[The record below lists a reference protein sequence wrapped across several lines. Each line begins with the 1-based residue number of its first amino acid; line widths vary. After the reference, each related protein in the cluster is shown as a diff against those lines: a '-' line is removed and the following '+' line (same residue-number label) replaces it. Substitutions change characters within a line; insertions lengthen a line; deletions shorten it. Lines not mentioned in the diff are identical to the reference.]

1 MNPSFISL
9 DWGTSSLRAA
19 LVSADGEIMESRS
32 APGGVMTVKD
42 RDFHTPLNAIC
53 KAWIDTHGCPIVAS
67 GMIGSRQGWVEA
79 PYLACPATPAAA
91 AVAFTTL
98 SVADKVDMH
107 IIPGVRCGGI
117 DSIHDVMRG
126 EETQIWGAGVDSE
139 CLCVLPGTHSKWVF
153 VGAGAMIT
161 HFATYI
167 TGELYG
173 LLTRHGILGRLMEFG
188 SRDDDAFQAGV
199 SLGLRHPNQATHVV
213 FAARTTRLMNELP
226 STALPDYLSGILI
239 GVEVASAMASYTLNE
254 TRLVVL
260 IGDSDLCRRYQFALE
275 AAGLRVERTIEEA
288 TVQGHVRIAREAGI
302 VGPRSLSGYTPVLSH
317 AAQLAGF

>member
-9 DWGTSSLRAA
+9 DWGTSSLRAT
-19 LVSADGEIMESRS
+19 LVSADGEIVENRS

-53 KAWIDTHGCPIVAS
+53 EDWVDIHGCPIVAS

-91 AVAFTTL
+91 ALAFTTL

-107 IIPGVRCGGI
+107 IIPGVRCGGV

-126 EETQIWGAGVDSE
+126 EETQIWGAGVGSE
-139 CLCVLPGTHSKWVF
+139 CLCVLPGTHSKWVS
-153 VGAGAMIT
+153 VGEDSMIT

-173 LLTRHGILGRLMEFG
+173 LLTKHGILGRLMEFG
-188 SRDDDAFQAGV
+188 GCNDEAFHAGV
-199 SLGLRHPNQATHVV
+199 SLGLKHPQQATHVV
-213 FAARTTRLMNELP
+213 FAARTIRLMDEMEP
-226 STALPDYLSGILI
+226 GSLPDYLSGILI
-239 GVEVASAMASYTLNE
+239 GVEVASAMAAFASDMSRPIL
-254 TRLVVL
+254 L
-260 IGDSDLCRRYQFALE
+260 IGDDDLCRRYRWALE
-275 AAGLRVERTIEEA
+275 SAGFEPARAGQDA
-288 TVQGHVRIAREAGI
+288 TVKGHVRIAREAGI
-302 VGPRSLSGYTPVLSH
+302 VG
-317 AAQLAGF
+317 

>member
-9 DWGTSSLRAA
+9 DWGTSSLRAT

-53 KAWIDTHGCPIVAS
+53 EDWIEIHGCPIVAS

-91 AVAFTTL
+91 ALAFTTL
-98 SVADKVDMH
+98 PIADKVDMH
-107 IIPGVRCGGI
+107 IIPGVRCGGA

-126 EETQIWGAGVDSE
+126 EETQIWGAGVGSE
-139 CLCVLPGTHSKWVF
+139 RLCVLPGTHSKWVS
-153 VGAGAMIT
+153 VGEDSMIT

-173 LLTRHGILGRLMEFG
+173 LLTKHGILGRLMEFG
-188 SRDDDAFQAGV
+188 SRDDDAFHAGV
-199 SLGLRHPNQATHVV
+199 SLGLKYPNQATHVV
-213 FAARTTRLMNELP
+213 FAARTARLMDELP
-226 STALPDYLSGILI
+226 STGLPDYLSGILI
-239 GVEVASAMASYTLNE
+239 GVEVASAMASYTPD
-254 TRLVVL
+254 TIRPVVL
-260 IGDSDLCRRYQFALE
+260 IGDDDLCRRYQLALE
-275 AAGLRVERTIEEA
+275 TAGLRAERAIEGA

-302 VGPRSLSGYTPVLSH
+302 VGPK
-317 AAQLAGF
+317 AG